1 MLNKIC
7 WQFIYHI
14 LHTIL
19 YQYCIIYTIYPYT
32 SVTTMVSFIA
42 HYTTLDYVYN
52 LFPIYCPQVPVKQP
66 VAVPVVH
73 TIKVPVKVPVPVYPS
88 KKGT

>member
-1 MLNKIC
+1 ML
-7 WQFIYHI
+7 
-14 LHTIL
+14 
-19 YQYCIIYTIYPYT
+19 
-32 SVTTMVSFIA
+32 SFIA

-66 VAVPVVH
+66 IAVPVVH